1 MNSAEAGSLSSVAKS
16 RGLKIAEPL
25 CKALTFTPIIEL
37 LDATCRG
44 NNMDI
49 REPEIDRDDILIL
62 NDDHFNTDNVCIV
75 TGSGTGIGRATAIAA
90 AANNLMTVG
99 LDINEEEG
107 MRTQTMARDMG
118 GQMIF
123 VKTDLCR
130 DEAIEHAVA
139 EAAKLGT
146 IKYVANIAGIQHID
160 PIENFP
166 MEKYDYMLNLML
178 RTPFYLSKL
187 TIPHMQK
194 SDDGT
199 GAIGN
204 MASVHAH
211 ISTLNK
217 PVYNITKFGL
227 RALTQSIAAEG
238 GGKIRSF
245 TVSTGFVKTAL
256 TLNQIPAQAEQRG
269 ITPEAVVRDVMLG
282 FSRVK
287 EMMSPIEV
295 GNLFIF
301 GFSRFAKYLV
311 GGDLLFDGGM
321 VRTYAQRKIEAS

>member
-1 MNSAEAGSLSSVAKS
+1 
-16 RGLKIAEPL
+16 
-25 CKALTFTPIIEL
+25 
-37 LDATCRG
+37 
-44 NNMDI
+44 MDI
-49 REPEIDRDDILIL
+49 REPMIKRKEILIL
-62 NDDHFNTDNVCIV
+62 DDDHFNTNNVCLV

-107 MRTQTMARDMG
+107 IKTQKMARDMG

-130 DEAIEHAVA
+130 DEDIEHAVS
-139 EAAKLGT
+139 EAAKLGN
-146 IKYVANIAGIQHID
+146 IKFVANIAGIQHID
-160 PIENFP
+160 AIENFP
-166 MEKYDYMLNLML
+166 MEKYDFMQKLML
-178 RTPFYLSKL
+178 RAPFYLSKL
-187 TIPHMQK
+187 TMPLIRK
-194 SDDGT
+194 SRDGT

-204 MASVHAH
+204 MASIHAH

-238 GGKIRSF
+238 EGKIRSF

-269 ITPEAVVRDVMLG
+269 ITPEEVVQEVMLG
-282 FSRVK
+282 QSRVK
-287 EMMSPIEV
+287 DMMAPIDV
-295 GNLFIF
+295 GNLFVF
-301 GFSRFAKYLV
+301 GFSRFAKYLI
-311 GGDLLFDGGM
+311 GGDLLFDGG
-321 VRTYAQRKIEAS
+321 VVKTYAQKKIK

>member
-1 MNSAEAGSLSSVAKS
+1 
-16 RGLKIAEPL
+16 
-25 CKALTFTPIIEL
+25 
-37 LDATCRG
+37 
-44 NNMDI
+44 MDI
-49 REPEIDRDDILIL
+49 KEPEIKHEDILIL
-62 NDDHFNTDNVCIV
+62 QDDHFNSRNVCMV

-107 MRTQTMARDMG
+107 KKTQRMARDMG
-118 GQMIF
+118 GQMIY
-123 VKTDLCR
+123 VKTDLCQ
-130 DEAIEHAVA
+130 DEDIEHAVS

-160 PIENFP
+160 SIENFP
-166 MEKYDYMLNLML
+166 MGKYDFMLRLML
-178 RTPFYLSKL
+178 RAPFYLSRL

-194 SDDGT
+194 SADGV

-238 GGKIRSF
+238 EGKIRSF

-256 TLNQIPAQAEQRG
+256 TLNQIPSQAEQRG
-269 ITPEAVVRDVMLG
+269 ITPEKVVREVMMG
-282 FSRVK
+282 SSRIK

-295 GNLFIF
+295 ANLFIF
-301 GFSRFAKYLV
+301 GFSRFAKYLI

-321 VRTYAQRKIEAS
+321 VKTYAQKKI

>member
-1 MNSAEAGSLSSVAKS
+1 
-16 RGLKIAEPL
+16 
-25 CKALTFTPIIEL
+25 
-37 LDATCRG
+37 
-44 NNMDI
+44 MDI
-49 REPEIDRDDILIL
+49 REPEIKRDDILIL
-62 NDDHFNTDNVCIV
+62 QDDQFNTNNVCIV
-75 TGSGTGIGRATAIAA
+75 SGSGTGIGRATAIAA

-99 LDINEEEG
+99 LDLNEREG
-107 MRTQTMARDMG
+107 IKTQKLAREMG

-123 VKTDLCR
+123 VKTDLCK
-130 DEAIEHAVA
+130 DEDIEQGVT

-160 PIENFP
+160 AIENFP

-178 RTPFYLSKL
+178 RAPFYLSKL
-187 TIPHMQK
+187 TIPQMRE
-194 SDDGT
+194 SSDGT

-204 MASVHAH
+204 MASIHAH

-238 GGKIRSF
+238 EGKIRSF

-269 ITPEAVVRDVMLG
+269 ITPEEVVRDVMLG
-282 FSRVK
+282 HSRIK
-287 EMMSPIEV
+287 EMMAPVEV
-295 GNLFIF
+295 ANLFLF
-301 GFSRFAKYLV
+301 GFSRFAKYLN
-311 GGDLLFDGGM
+311 GGDLLFDGG
-321 VRTYAQRKIEAS
+321 VVKTYAQKKTG